1 MKAKKYILLILIVS
15 LLSSCSIF
23 IKKPDKIKTNKDVKT
38 EKDELTYTY
47 AFFEGNK
54 QKMLGNYDNAAAYFA
69 KCLQLKKT
77 SSAAMYELSKIYYL
91 QKDFEN
97 ALAFA
102 KQAVKHNPNN
112 FWYSS
117 MLSTLYRQ
125 NKEIDKSIEILTSLK
140 EKYPEK
146 LELIFELASSNA
158 MIGKTSEAIK
168 LYNELEKKY
177 GVTEEISLEKER
189 IYLYKKDKEKARGE
203 LRKLIEAFPE
213 EVKYRGLL
221 AESLLSDMRNDEAFI
236 VYQELN
242 KIDSTNGLIH
252 LSMSEYY
259 RVTGN
264 YLKAFDKTKLAF
276 ASSDVDGKIKAQILV
291 PLISKSKFDT
301 IARNQAQELID
312 ISLNNDSN
320 DTYIRILYSDYLIQK
335 KEFKEARNQLQK
347 VIVTKKDNEWVWEQL
362 LYLESEVKD
371 YNAMAKESAEAM
383 ELYPNKPNFYLLN
396 GIANF
401 LLKKNKKAIDAL
413 ETGLGYVVDNNA
425 QKIQFLLYLG
435 DASYRI
441 KDYVNSDKY
450 FDNLL
455 DIDKS
460 NSYVLNNYSYYLS
473 IRGEKLDRAEKMS
486 RMCIELNPKNGT
498 YLDTYAWVLY
508 KRKKYE
514 LAKTNIEDAIK
525 FGGGR
530 SAVIVEHYADILYKL
545 NKKEEAL
552 EKWKEA
558 KEIGKGSKFLE
569 EKINTGKLVE

>member
-1 MKAKKYILLILIVS
+1 MKTKKYILLILVVS

-23 IKKPDKIKTNKDVKT
+23 IKKPDKVKTNKDVKA
-38 EKDELTYTY
+38 EKEELTYTY

-54 QKMLGNYDNAAAYFA
+54 QKMLGNYDNAAAYFT

-97 ALAFA
+97 ALVFA
-102 KQAVKHNPNN
+102 KQAVKYNPDN

-117 MLSTLYRQ
+117 LLSTLYRQ
-125 NKEIDKSIEILTSLK
+125 NKEIDKSVEILTSLK
-140 EKYPEK
+140 KKYPEK
-146 LELIFELASSNA
+146 LEIIFELASSN
-158 MIGKTSEAIK
+158 MMLGKSSEAIK
-168 LYNELEKKY
+168 LYNEIEKKY

-189 IYLYKKDKEKARGE
+189 IYVYKKDKDKARRE
-203 LRKLIEAFPE
+203 LQKLIEAFPE

-221 AESLLSDMRNDEAFI
+221 AESLVNDKKYDEAFI

-259 RVTGN
+259 RAVDN
-264 YLKAFDKTKLAF
+264 KTKVYEHIKIAF
-276 ASSDVDGKIKAQILV
+276 KTNDINSKIKAQILV
-291 PLISKSKFDT
+291 PLITKSKFDT
-301 IARNQAQELID
+301 IASKQAQELFN
-312 ISLNNDSN
+312 ISLKADSN
-320 DTYIRILYSDYLIQK
+320 DTYIRTIYSDYLVQK
-335 KEFKEARNQLQK
+335 KDYKNARNQLQK
-347 VIVTKKDNEWVWEQL
+347 VIKIEKSNELVWEQL
-362 LYLESEVKD
+362 LYLESEIKD
-371 YNAMAKESAEAM
+371 YSAMATESAEAM
-383 ELYPNKPNFYLLN
+383 ELFPNKPNFYLLN

-401 LLKKNKKAIDAL
+401 LLKENHKAIESL
-413 ETGLGYVVDNNA
+413 ETGLNYVIDNNT
-425 QKIQFLLYLG
+425 QKAQFLLYLG
-435 DASYRI
+435 DAHYRI
-441 KDYVNSDKY
+441 KDYENSDEN

-455 DIDKS
+455 KIDKN

-473 IRGEKLDRAEKMS
+473 LRGEKLDKAEDMS
-486 RMCIELNPKNGT
+486 KLCVKLNPKNGT

-514 LAKTNIEDAIK
+514 LAKINIEDAIK
-525 FGGGR
+525 FGGGK

-545 NKKEEAL
+545 DKKEEAL

-558 KEIGKGSKFLE
+558 KEIGKGSIFLE
-569 EKINTGKLVE
+569 EKINTKKLVE